1 MPEPFRLRFVN
12 QIVGTFVLAILA
24 LVFAF
29 LLLLVRAKGRTSDH
43 VEFEVR
49 IKQEDLGGLRAGSEI
64 QFLGKIAGRID
75 RINYTGEGNQ
85 VVLGL
90 SIKER
95 FARQVFT
102 DSTLRVRHGHGAPF
116 LEVLRG
122 DRSDTALVDLA
133 TQEPIEI
140 HRFQSDQDRIDE
152 LAGEIRELRKLVEK
166 SLAPERGMQQSLPQE

>member
-12 QIVGTFVLAILA
+12 QFVGMFVLSLLA
-24 LVFAF
+24 VVFAF

-43 VEFEVR
+43 VEFEIR
-49 IKQEDLGGLRAGSEI
+49 IKQEDLGGLRTGTEVQI
-64 QFLGKIAGRID
+64 LGKIAGHID
-75 RINYTGEGNQ
+75 RIDYTGQGKQ

-95 FARQVFT
+95 FARQIFT
-102 DSTLRVRHGHGAPF
+102 DSTVRVRHGRGVPF

-122 DRSDTALVDLA
+122 DRSDTALVDVS

-140 HRFQSDQDRIDE
+140 HRFQSDEDRIDE
-152 LAGEIRELRKLVEK
+152 LADEIRKLRKLVEK
-166 SLAPERGMQQSLPQE
+166 SLAPERDTQQ